1 MVIYQTMSNMQSFPP
16 TVVLRHRKENLKK
29 CSLRGL
35 EGRDDFRF
43 FTYPREQCPPLDGYL
58 MLAMDAPPLSPADAH
73 LGLFVI
79 DGTWRYA
86 DIMYRNTPGLDCVV
100 KRSIPAHYR
109 TAYPRRQ
116 DDCPDPERGLAS
128 IEAIY
133 LAYYLLGRD
142 VKGLFENYHWKN
154 DFFRINGIPSLE

>member
-1 MVIYQTMSNMQSFPP
+1 MSNMQPFPP

-35 EGRDDFRF
+35 EERDDFLF
-43 FTYPREQCPPLDGYL
+43 LTYPRDPCPPLKGYL
-58 MLAMDAPPLSPADAH
+58 ILAMDAPPLSTADAD
-73 LGLFVI
+73 LGLFLI

-86 DIMYRNTPGLDCVV
+86 ETMYNNTPGLDSLV
-100 KRSIPAHYR
+100 KRSIPTHYR

-128 IEAIY
+128 IEALYI
-133 LAYYLLGRD
+133 AYHLLGRQTD
-142 VKGLFENYHWKN
+142 GLLDHYHWKDEFLRMN
-154 DFFRINGIPSLE
+154 AIPSLEK